1 MDRSPTPPPVRW
13 SLALRAA
20 APAPPT
26 GGPTTPTPPA
36 TPDRAWLGTRPAGPR
51 PEARPLG
58 LSTALAPTLAP
69 TLALAAAPRR

>member
-20 APAPPT
+20 APAPS
-26 GGPTTPTPPA
+26 TPKTPA

-51 PEARPLG
+51 PEPRPLD
-58 LSTALAPTLAP
+58 LRPTLAP
-69 TLALAAAPRR
+69 TLVPGLALAAAPRR